1 MGGLLVGGTQSVH
14 GLDDDRKADDEGTP
28 RAQAVTLG
36 RDCSPVHLDQPLHQR
51 EADTQAPR
59 LRLPALGEHIE
70 DARQHLGWDADA
82 GVPHRHDGFVSSS
95 LPDQPDAAAPRGVLG
110 GVVQEIRHR
119 LGQPRQVGV
128 EADRVLRNGDNEFL
142 AAALEQRAAG
152 LDRGPQHRRE
162 LHAFLAELEPVAG
175 DPRDV
180 HQVVD
185 EPRHLPHLAVDRV
198 QRPLRLWPECLLEMQ
213 DLNGVANRG
222 QRIPQLVRQ
231 DRQEFVLRAVSLRQD
246 VLGMLAGG
254 DVHEHVHRAEH
265 LAGLVADRV
274 GMSQHGAA
282 LAVRTLDD
290 DLVTVVFLPGLQGQR
305 HPALV
310 VRQRRS
316 VRREEPERA
325 AEAVRGVVQLRRAP
339 PELERV
345 VVEERDE
352 PVRVAGVGARR
363 ERLEE
368 AVKLRMASREGCFG
382 PLSAIGRCIALHGDI
397 ACGATRVPARARAS
411 ALSPWKT
418 LMAPLR

>member
-1 MGGLLVGGTQSVH
+1 
-14 GLDDDRKADDEGTP
+14 
-28 RAQAVTLG
+28 
-36 RDCSPVHLDQPLHQR
+36 
-51 EADTQAPR
+51 
-59 LRLPALGEHIE
+59 
-70 DARQHLGWDADA
+70 
-82 GVPHRHDGFVSSS
+82 
-95 LPDQPDAAAPRGVLG
+95 
-110 GVVQEIRHR
+110 
-119 LGQPRQVGV
+119 
-128 EADRVLRNGDNEFL
+128 
-142 AAALEQRAAG
+142 
-152 LDRGPQHRRE
+152 
-162 LHAFLAELEPVAG
+162 
-175 DPRDV
+175 
-180 HQVVD
+180 
-185 EPRHLPHLAVDRV
+185 
-198 QRPLRLWPECLLEMQ
+198 MQ

-231 DRQEFVLRAVSLRQD
+231 DRQEFVLRAVSLLQD

-352 PVRVAGVGARR
+352 PVRVAGVGGGR
-363 ERLEE
+363 ERVQDLEQE
-368 AVKLRMASREGCFG
+368 RLGLGQDVEF
-382 PLSAIGRCIALHGDI
+382 ALH
-397 ACGATRVPARARAS
+397 RHH
-411 ALSPWKT
+411 
-418 LMAPLR
+418 